1 MQIPCIIPS
10 DELVDR
16 KVMGLGIACLGVF
29 LYLYIFLSVEYI
41 KSYQDNM
48 FIDWDV
54 NTISAADYTCE
65 FGITE
70 EMYENFVNKYLD
82 DTNPISEIGQF
93 RSYVKDEMENR
104 LTEFPGLGIDGP
116 EGDEAPVKIAVVTFA
131 FDNAEIIKNLTK
143 RGTYV
148 KKQ

>member
-1 MQIPCIIPS
+1 MPCIIPS

-16 KVMGLGIACLGVF
+16 KIMGLGIACLGVF

-70 EMYENFVNKYLD
+70 EMYENFTNKYLD
-82 DTNPISEIGQF
+82 ETNPISEIGQF
-93 RSYVKDEMENR
+93 RSYVKDEMEQR

-143 RGTYV
+143 RGTYI
-148 KKQ
+148 KN